1 MADVD
6 EVRDL
11 EAEDKV
17 RETGGSRMII
27 ILLLTPL
34 YLFLE
39 HMS

>member
-17 RETGGSRMII
+17 RETCGSRMII
-27 ILLLTPL
+27 ILLLTPP